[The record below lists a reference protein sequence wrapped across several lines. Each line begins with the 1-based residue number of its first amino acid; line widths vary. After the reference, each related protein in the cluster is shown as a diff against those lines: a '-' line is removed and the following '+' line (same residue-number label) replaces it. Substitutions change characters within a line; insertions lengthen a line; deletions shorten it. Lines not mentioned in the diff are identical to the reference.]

1 MVKVRKVGSRGTRSY
16 VKDEGPAEWSGDAY
30 RKVQKEKLG
39 KIGKNLTIHLG
50 RGVRTAKLK
59 DLPEP
64 KKRPST
70 SCIPETGRCPMTVKP
85 VIVAS
90 HTHKINGSI
99 QSSK

>member
-1 MVKVRKVGSRGTRSY
+1 MVKVLKVGSRGTKAY

-30 RKVQKEKLG
+30 RKVQNERLEKV
-39 KIGKNLTIHLG
+39 GKNLTIHLG

-70 SCIPETGRCPMTVKP
+70 YGMTRITGRGT
-85 VIVAS
+85 
-90 HTHKINGSI
+90 GSRK
-99 QSSK
+99 SRNVGSM